1 MKRRAILG
9 NRKLQLFT
17 KRFFPAGN
25 YTWTVPPGCTE
36 VDVFL
41 VGAGAGGKYAGGG
54 AGYTKTLKK
63 DATGWRDGGAISVNP
78 GELINITVGKG
89 GQSGVAGGYSEF
101 KNSSYRANG
110 GGPSQP
116 SSHPVSGGDGG
127 SGGGAYGNDSTK
139 NNRGVDGG
147 NGKGS
152 TVTGH
157 GASYG
162 GVGQGHTTRAF
173 GESNG
178 ELFASGGY
186 AVSGAYA
193 ESVVKNTGNGG
204 NGDGLGGNAGA
215 DGIVLIRYWAYEE

>member
-63 DATGWRDGGAISVNP
+63 NATGWRDGGAISVNP

-89 GQSGVAGGYSEF
+89 VVLQVDIQNLKIARIAPMEVVLRSLHLILLVAEMEDLEVALTEMIQQ
-101 KNSSYRANG
+101 RII
-110 GGPSQP
+110 
-116 SSHPVSGGDGG
+116 
-127 SGGGAYGNDSTK
+127 GA
-139 NNRGVDGG
+139 
-147 NGKGS
+147 
-152 TVTGH
+152 
-157 GASYG
+157 
-162 GVGQGHTTRAF
+162 
-173 GESNG
+173 
-178 ELFASGGY
+178 
-186 AVSGAYA
+186 
-193 ESVVKNTGNGG
+193 
-204 NGDGLGGNAGA
+204 
-215 DGIVLIRYWAYEE
+215 